1 MQLNK
6 FCLAGLLALGTTQVS
21 QAHDN
26 TPQPTAENPFLFMGG
41 VGLYSLNASLPYPA
55 ARLPGILE
63 SGSAR
68 ADERRSGMDY
78 LEAGVV
84 ARLGEG
90 VFGKLKV
97 ARHGGIAPVNEI
109 DEVWLSADHPVGA
122 AALQA
127 KAGRQLVPMGLENMK
142 HFHTRPF
149 GIAPLA
155 LRAAINDMWRAD
167 GLQVNSEWG
176 AYSVGAGVWSNSAFP
191 GAPSSGINL
200 ATLRA
205 GWQNPSV
212 QLEAGYARASAS
224 AGRPLITTGVAG
236 HTHAIPSCTAVTAS
250 RVCMVGNVDL
260 LTLAG
265 KWSINDAWTVSGEW
279 WEKRD
284 SGRLDSLL
292 GTPDYVGKFNGGWI
306 DVGWKPHAAWEIIAR
321 SERLIGT
328 HTLVGANAALIATQ
342 AGIDNSTRP
351 LTSNGLLLRWQPWA
365 GHLVALEYH
374 RESVLPQANTSTLL
388 RYQYSFATSPARP

>member
-1 MQLNK
+1 MPLNK
-6 FCLAGLLALGTTQVS
+6 FCLAGLLALAVTQVS

-26 TPQPTAENPFLFMGG
+26 TPQPTAEHPFLLMGG
-41 VGLYSLNASLPYPA
+41 AGLYALDASLPYPA

-78 LEAGVV
+78 LEAGVI

-90 VFGKLKV
+90 LMGKLKL
-97 ARHGGIAPVNEI
+97 ARHGGIAPMSEV
-109 DEVWLSADHPVGA
+109 DEAWLSTARSVGTT
-122 AALQA
+122 ALHAQ
-127 KAGRQLVPMGLENMK
+127 AGRQLVPMGLENMK

-167 GLQVNSEWG
+167 GVQINSEWG
-176 AYSVGAGVWSNSAFP
+176 AYSVGVGVWSNSAFP

-205 GWQNPSV
+205 GWQNQTV
-212 QLEAGYARASAS
+212 QLEAGYARANAN
-224 AGRPLITTGVAG
+224 AGRALITTGVAG
-236 HTHAIPSCTAVTAS
+236 HTHAIPSCATVSAN
-250 RVCMVGNVDL
+250 RVCMLGNADL

-265 KWSINDAWTVSGEW
+265 KWVVNDAWTVSGEW
-279 WEKRD
+279 WAKQD

-292 GTPDYVGKFNGGWI
+292 GTPDYVGKFNGGWLDI
-306 DVGWKPHAAWEIIAR
+306 GWQPRARWEIIAR

-342 AGIDNSTRP
+342 AGIANSSRP
-351 LTSNGLLLRWQPWA
+351 LTSNGILLRWQPWA
-365 GHLVALEYH
+365 GHLIALEYH
-374 RESVLPQANTSTLL
+374 RESVLLQPNTSTLL
-388 RYQYSFATSPARP
+388 RYQYNFSTSPTHP

>member
-6 FCLAGLLALGTTQVS
+6 FCLAGLLALGTVHVS
-21 QAHDN
+21 EAHDN

-78 LEAGVV
+78 LEAGVK
-84 ARLGEG
+84 ARFGEG
-90 VFGKLKV
+90 LFGKLKI
-97 ARHGGIAPVNEI
+97 ARHGGIAPITEI
-109 DEVWLSADHPVGA
+109 DEVWVSADRTLGA

-127 KAGRQLVPMGLENMK
+127 QVGRQLVPMGLENMK

-167 GLQVNSEWG
+167 GLQVNSEWESG
-176 AYSVGAGVWSNSAFP
+176 YSVGAGVWSNSAFP

-205 GWQNPSV
+205 GWQNQTV

-224 AGRPLITTGVAG
+224 AGRPLITTGVTA
-236 HTHAIPSCTAVTAS
+236 HTHAVPSCTTVTAN
-250 RVCMVGNVDL
+250 RVCMVGNSDL

-265 KWSINDAWTVSGEW
+265 KWAINDAWTVSGEW
-279 WEKRD
+279 WAKRD

-292 GTPDYVGKFNGGWI
+292 GTPDYVGTFNGGWI
-306 DVGWKPHAAWEIIAR
+306 DVGWQPRAHWEVIAR
-321 SERLIGT
+321 TERLIGS
-328 HTLVGANAALIATQ
+328 HALVGANAALIATQ
-342 AGIDNSTRP
+342 AGIANSTHP
-351 LTSNGLLLRWQPWA
+351 LTSNGVLLRWQPLA
-365 GHLVALEYH
+365 GHLIALEYH
-374 RESVLPQANTSTLL
+374 RESILQQPNTSTLL
-388 RYQYSFATSPARP
+388 RYQYSFSR